1 MKPGDHRLAFLR
13 GPVPPGFERLT
24 VVIPGG
30 CERTYVSSEWS
41 DAIVVVTRGEVE
53 LRPSRGTDRT
63 VREGDVF
70 WLQGLT
76 LSSMHNRGER
86 PAVLTAVRRLL
97 PKVSP

>member
-1 MKPGDHRLAFLR
+1 MKPGDHRLAFVR
-13 GPVPPGFERLT
+13 GPVRPGFERLT
-24 VVIPGG
+24 VVIPSR
-30 CERTYVSSEWS
+30 CERAYVSSEWS

-53 LRPSRGTDRT
+53 LRPPCGAGRT

-76 LSSMHNRGER
+76 LSSLHNRGDR